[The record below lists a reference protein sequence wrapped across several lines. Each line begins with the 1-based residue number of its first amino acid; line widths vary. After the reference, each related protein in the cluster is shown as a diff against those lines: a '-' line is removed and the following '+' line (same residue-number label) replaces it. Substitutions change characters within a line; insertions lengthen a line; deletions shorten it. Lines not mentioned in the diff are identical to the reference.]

1 MTQSPANPGETETG
15 RPRRRRDLPIV
26 VALMAG
32 FGLLVAV
39 AVALVFTSGYQVAR
53 LNTTELT
60 RDKSELLID
69 SILRRIQG
77 HLDPARA
84 QLEYLAG
91 LIGAR
96 GLDLERRDDLG
107 RLLLSSLAA
116 APQVSVVAYVG
127 PDLRV
132 LRAFRN
138 RPERPLQ
145 LSDWSD
151 DPAIVAAVRAA
162 EAAAGPV
169 WGDLFVA
176 DEIGLTYIN
185 LLLPLPDT
193 PQGAATLIAG
203 ISILELSEFL
213 DNLGHRTSDN
223 AFILYGR
230 DQVLAHRRL
239 LEGLPRLSDAHPLP
253 TLEELGDPVL
263 ATIWT
268 PDSTARLEARFAN
281 DVEARVAEVQGEQYV
296 FLFRELTGY
305 GKRPWLVGTYLPTRE
320 LAPQYERLTS
330 VLAVG
335 GAVLVAALALAMLLG
350 RGIGRPIRQLA
361 AGARRVRRL
370 DLESA
375 PALGRGPFR
384 EVNEAA
390 AAYNG
395 MVDGLREFERYVP
408 SALVRRLL
416 RREAAERLESEE
428 REVTVLFTDIAGFT
442 ALAERLPAAQVAR
455 LLNAHFTLVD
465 RCIEAEGGTLDKYI
479 GDAVMAFW
487 GAPDEQ
493 PDHAARACRAA
504 LAMAHALRVDNEAR
518 MAAGHDRLRVR
529 VGIHSGP
536 VVVGNIG
543 APSRINYTVIGDTV
557 NTAERLEALARDS
570 APAAADVHVV
580 VSGETAAQAGQ
591 AFAFKRM
598 GSCRLAGRHEP
609 VATFELCGLEAQEP
623 GSRRPRK
630 VSDRL

>member
-1 MTQSPANPGETETG
+1 MTVSHSSQKEAERG
-15 RPRRRRDLPIV
+15 RLRRRRGLPIV

-39 AVALVFTSGYQVAR
+39 AVALVFSSGYQVAR

-69 SILRRIQG
+69 SITRRIQG
-77 HLDPARA
+77 HLEPARA

-91 LIGAR
+91 LIGAQ
-96 GLDLERRDDLG
+96 GLDLERRDELG

-116 APQVSVVAYVG
+116 APQVSVVAYIA

-138 RPERPLQ
+138 RPEQPLL

-151 DPAIVAAVRAA
+151 DPAIAAAVREA
-162 EAAAGPV
+162 EAAAGPT

-185 LLLPLPDT
+185 LLLPLPDAS
-193 PQGAATLIAG
+193 QGAGTLVAG
-203 ISILELSEFL
+203 ISILELSEFIN
-213 DNLGHRTSDN
+213 NLGHRTSEN

-230 DQVLAHRRL
+230 EQVLAHRRL
-239 LEGLPRLSDAHPLP
+239 LESLPEMSDAHPLP
-253 TLEELGDPVL
+253 TLDELGDPVL
-263 ATIWT
+263 AAIWT
-268 PDSTARLEARFAN
+268 PDSDAKLEARFAN
-281 DVEARVAEVQGEQYV
+281 DVEARVVEVEDDQYV
-296 FLFRELTGY
+296 FLFRELKGY
-305 GKRPWLVGTYLPTRE
+305 GKQPWLVGSYLPTHE

-335 GAVLVAALALAMLLG
+335 GVVLVAALLLAVLLG

-361 AGARRVRRL
+361 AGARRVRTL
-370 DLESA
+370 DLEGT
-375 PALGRGPFR
+375 PPLGQGPFR

-408 SALVRRLL
+408 SSLVRRLL

-428 REVTVLFTDIAGFT
+428 REVTVLFTDIVGFT
-442 ALAERLPAAQVAR
+442 AIAERLPAAQVAR
-455 LLNAHFTLVD
+455 LLNEHFTLVD

-487 GAPDEQ
+487 GAPEDQ

-504 LAMAHALRVDNEAR
+504 LAIAQALRVENDAR
-518 MAAGHDRLRVR
+518 VAAGHDRLRVR
-529 VGIHSGP
+529 IGIHSGP

-557 NTAERLEALARDS
+557 NTAERLESFARDS
-570 APAAADVHVV
+570 APAAADVYVL
-580 VSGETAAQAGQ
+580 VSGETAALAAEG
-591 AFAFKRM
+591 FAFKRI

-609 VATFELCGLEAQEP
+609 VATFELCGLDGA
-623 GSRRPRK
+623 
-630 VSDRL
+630 

>member
-1 MTQSPANPGETETG
+1 
-15 RPRRRRDLPIV
+15 
-26 VALMAG
+26 MAG

-39 AVALVFTSGYQVAR
+39 AVALVFSSGYQVAR

-69 SILRRIQG
+69 SISRRIQA
-77 HLDPARA
+77 HLDPAPA
-84 QLEYLAG
+84 QLEYLARM
-91 LIGAR
+91 IGAE
-96 GLDLERRDDLG
+96 GLDLERQDELG

-116 APQVSVVAYVG
+116 APQISVVAFIA

-151 DPAIVAAVRAA
+151 DPAIAAAVREA
-162 EAAAGPV
+162 EDAAGPA

-176 DEIGLTYIN
+176 DETGLTYIN
-185 LLLPLPDT
+185 LLLALPDAA
-193 PQGAATLIAG
+193 QGAGTLVAG
-203 ISILELSEFL
+203 ISILELSKFI
-213 DNLGHRTSDN
+213 DNLGHRASEN
-223 AFILYGR
+223 AFVLYGR
-230 DQVLAHRRL
+230 DQVLAHRLL
-239 LEGLPRLSDAHPLP
+239 LEGLPELTDAHPLP
-253 TLEELGDPVL
+253 TLDELGDPVL
-263 ATIWT
+263 AAIWT
-268 PDSTARLEARFAN
+268 PDSDAKLEARFAN
-281 DVEARVAEVQGEQYV
+281 DVEARVAEVQGAQYV
-296 FLFRELTGY
+296 FLFRELKGY
-305 GKRPWLVGTYLPTRE
+305 GKQSWLVGTYLPTHE

-335 GAVLVAALALAMLLG
+335 GIVLVAALVLAILLG

-361 AGARRVRRL
+361 AGARRVRTL
-370 DLESA
+370 DLEA
-375 PALGRGPFR
+375 TPPLGHGPFR

-395 MVDGLREFERYVP
+395 MVDGLRQFERYVP
-408 SALVRRLL
+408 SSLVRRLL
-416 RREAAERLESEE
+416 RREATERLESEE
-428 REVTVLFTDIAGFT
+428 REVTVLFTDMVGFT
-442 ALAERLPAAQVAR
+442 AIAERLPAAQVAR

-487 GAPDEQ
+487 GAPEEQ

-504 LAMAHALRVDNEAR
+504 LAIAHALRVDNEAR

-529 VGIHSGP
+529 MGIHSGP

-570 APAAADVHVV
+570 APAAADVHVL
-580 VSGETAAQAGQ
+580 VSGETAARAGEG
-591 AFAFKRM
+591 FAFKRI

-609 VATFELCGLEAQEP
+609 VATFELRVMD
-623 GSRRPRK
+623 GS
-630 VSDRL
+630 